1 MLLADVYQVLN
12 PDDRVALGDEFSLA
26 SQAAEHIWGPCDSFV
41 GHLVRE
47 VAQGGRIVFRRRIA
61 RDEVQV

>member
-41 GHLVRE
+41 GHRVSE
-47 VAQGGRIVFRRRIA
+47 VSQQGRIIFRRKIA
-61 RDEVQV
+61 RDQVQ